1 MEVVMMIMIILYS
14 IAIAIAATLILYGI
28 LTLIKW
34 FVTRRN
40 SNIVVH
46 AIFNYHMHVLNDS
59 QLGWDNVNVMYSD
72 MRDWNDVLSDWRS
85 WSYKDF
91 LPPEKYIIVSPF
103 IDPKYKKK
111 KRKK

>member
-1 MEVVMMIMIILYS
+1 MEVIIIVLY
-14 IAIAIAATLILYGI
+14 AIAIVCLTTPILYGI

-40 SNIVVH
+40 YSIAFH
-46 AIFNYHMHVLNDS
+46 AIFYYHMHVLNDLH
-59 QLGWDNVNVMYSD
+59 LGWDDVDVMYSD